1 MTEIASTP
9 QTGVKSPPAAD
20 TMTEPGAN
28 ENGTADNIPSQ
39 ETLGATP
46 ATLATSANRGKG
58 MSTTRSH
65 VNYKFDPATENEI
78 RDLMQNARNVDKT
91 HHFKSDKDTTK
102 LAHLATNLIQLLN
115 AEYIAKDII
124 VRAVAYM
131 QGESQVPPHR
141 ALTQAHRD
149 RKAERRNTHSG
160 QKPHNIT
167 NGNSRVRATSEGIK
181 GALGNSKVE
190 SSTSA
195 TPQKADVNAKAVDS
209 PSQSSSNGESPGNAT
224 GSEKENTSP
233 ASAHVTS
240 NKLPKKSYWKNR
252 REAKKRAVSHNA
264 GVAGHNESGS
274 TNSKAEPKDA
284 ATSQATHNGSVVVE
298 AKDTTASKGHPETA
312 VKQG

>member
-1 MTEIASTP
+1 MFPLFHLEVQHLTPLPPRDFTFKAVPLSTMTEIASTP

-115 AEYIAKDII
+115 AEYI
-124 VRAVAYM
+124 
-131 QGESQVPPHR
+131 
-141 ALTQAHRD
+141 
-149 RKAERRNTHSG
+149 
-160 QKPHNIT
+160 
-167 NGNSRVRATSEGIK
+167 
-181 GALGNSKVE
+181 
-190 SSTSA
+190 
-195 TPQKADVNAKAVDS
+195 
-209 PSQSSSNGESPGNAT
+209 
-224 GSEKENTSP
+224 
-233 ASAHVTS
+233 
-240 NKLPKKSYWKNR
+240 
-252 REAKKRAVSHNA
+252 VS
-264 GVAGHNESGS
+264 
-274 TNSKAEPKDA
+274 
-284 ATSQATHNGSVVVE
+284 
-298 AKDTTASKGHPETA
+298 
-312 VKQG
+312 